1 VNTGQLKNTSST
13 IRMKKSL
20 YNPKDVARVRDELF
34 DKQDQ
39 KCAITGLA
47 IDKREAVLD
56 HCHSSNHVRAVL
68 HRQSNATLGK
78 IENMWNRYLAW
89 WYPHDLAT
97 FLRQC
102 ADYLERQH
110 PQEYYHP
117 GWKKDVLASFNKL
130 QALPQMEVLQD
141 LYDAVGL
148 DIPVDK
154 KNNSTIRKAQFK
166 KLILNRSLGYDI
178 IVSTIQNVKDKFYGT

>member
-1 VNTGQLKNTSST
+1 M

-20 YNPKDVARVRDELF
+20 YNPKDVAKVRDELF
-34 DKQDQ
+34 DKQDET
-39 KCAITGLA
+39 CAITGLA
-47 IDKREAVLD
+47 IARREAVLD
-56 HCHSSNHVRAVL
+56 HCHNSNHVRAVL
-68 HRQSNATLGK
+68 HRQSNAVLGK
-78 IENMWNRYLAW
+78 IENIWTRYLSW
-89 WYPHDLAT
+89 WYVGTLPD

-102 ADYLERQH
+102 AEYLERNH

-117 GWKKDVLASFNKL
+117 GWKKAVLVSFNKL
-130 QALPQMEVLQD
+130 PSVPQMEVLQD

-148 DIPVDK
+148 DMPVDK

-178 IVSTIQNVKDKFYGT
+178 IEATIQNVKDKFYGT